1 MIFTQAQIQ
10 DMLSIMSR
18 YQLTFIAT
26 QLGPAYL
33 SPADKAILL
42 AAGIDVN
49 KYKNS
54 GGIIEH
60 AFLFGILA
68 DAIGD
73 DRAKKMDY
81 PQFQKFI
88 ASKNFIPLTK
98 EEEYALQQVK
108 NRAYTDITN
117 LGARMRSAVSN
128 SVIRNNQQQSLAVQ
142 KMIREK
148 TIKAVELRSGARAL
162 AADLA
167 NTSKDWEVDWL
178 RIAYYLTHEAY
189 NAGRAQSILK
199 QHGADAEV
207 YFDVYPGAC
216 KSCKKLYLEDPD
228 DPDSKPIVF
237 KLDEII
243 ANGNNIGRKTAD
255 WKPTISPTH
264 PYCFNS
270 EKTKIYTSK
279 GWRNI
284 SEIRVGDLVLTH
296 KGRFRRVTQTIK
308 HEYNGEDLFNI
319 TYRNSDNSKFVV
331 RRITG
336 NHPVFTS
343 RGWIQVSEL
352 FSGDKVF
359 NSSLLC
365 SDCGKKINI
374 QINNSNLLKEQ
385 LCLNCLRKKNAKKQW
400 KSEEFR
406 AFISDCTKEQMKERY
421 SQMSFNERKTLT
433 IKARETIKEK
443 YGSCHPWMKDAI
455 KKANK
460 TNGKKRTYIEKK
472 LLYFCEQ
479 LGVEAVSNVCLRNR
493 CGLFRNDV
501 VCYFPDIFI
510 PKLGIVLEADG
521 ENWHKDKTYDVNRDK
536 DIKDFFGFDTFRFSE
551 EDIRN
556 NGEEVFEEL
565 KRIFN
570 NHSKKYCLN
579 KCEVIN
585 IQRVR
590 KNSKCDYL
598 YNLSVEEDESYI
610 ADGLIVHN
618 CRCTIN
624 YKDPDLEWD
633 ADLRA
638 FVKVKKKTSTNPRLQ
653 GVKLN
658 IKVTKG
664 IDQETEDMLQKAHIQ
679 GDIHPNGKWYWE
691 SSAAGGKGDWRVI
704 KKTVTPIKQKSKF
717 AELTE
722 EEMMAD
728 YDRLDGLDNASKKEL
743 SKKYSIESNKAAEIG
758 AEILRGIQEKRKAKD
773 AFTKEDLRWFR
784 RLYPSTGTFATLK
797 KALDAES
804 EAFVKFV
811 ADEYKKVYD
820 KVMGQRLHSLADK
833 ARITDY
839 NNIVRYLNEKKNSED
854 KGLQNLIKNLTV
866 QTDAFKTKYI
876 NDTEQYATAVW
887 ERSRDKYS
895 SAEDEAIQLRNN
907 HGIPYSEKK
916 DRLKELSEIM
926 KKYSIA
932 RQEKSF
938 FVGRIVTDAKK
949 TFEAD
954 IRNIADHI
962 RQKGIDES
970 KIQVK
975 PLKVGSVGIDM
986 MIGDEKRAL
995 YARAIIA
1002 AMNSMYMRPHYR
1014 FIITEKDDYKS
1025 WQS

>member
-1 MIFTQAQIQ
+1 MVFTQAQIN
-10 DMLSIMSR
+10 DMLSILTR
-18 YQLTFIAT
+18 YQLTFILN
-26 QLGPAYL
+26 QLGPTYL
-33 SPADKAILL
+33 TAAEKALLL

-49 KYKNS
+49 KYANKK
-54 GGIIEH
+54 GVIEH
-60 AFLFGILA
+60 AFYFGILA

-73 DRAKKMDY
+73 ERAKKMDY
-81 PQFQKFI
+81 PQFQKFL
-88 ASKNFIPLTK
+88 ASKNYIPLTA

-117 LGARMRSAVSN
+117 LGARMRSSLSN
-128 SVIRNNQQQSLAVQ
+128 SVLRSNQQQSLIVQ
-142 KMIREK
+142 KMIRSK
-148 TIKAVELRSGARAL
+148 TIKAIELRSGARAL

-167 NTSKDWEVDWL
+167 NTSQDWEVDWL

-189 NAGRAQSILK
+189 NAGRAQDILK
-199 QHGADAEV
+199 NHGANAEV
-207 YFDVYPGAC
+207 YFDVYEGAC
-216 KSCKKLYLEDPD
+216 KRCKELYLEDPD
-228 DPDSKPIVF
+228 DPDSKPIIF
-237 KLDEII
+237 KLNDII
-243 ANGNNIGRKTAD
+243 ANGNNIGRKSAD

-264 PYCFNS
+264 PY
-270 EKTKIYTSK
+270 
-279 GWRNI
+279 
-284 SEIRVGDLVLTH
+284 
-296 KGRFRRVTQTIK
+296 
-308 HEYNGEDLFNI
+308 
-319 TYRNSDNSKFVV
+319 
-331 RRITG
+331 
-336 NHPVFTS
+336 
-343 RGWIQVSEL
+343 
-352 FSGDKVF
+352 
-359 NSSLLC
+359 
-365 SDCGKKINI
+365 
-374 QINNSNLLKEQ
+374 
-385 LCLNCLRKKNAKKQW
+385 
-400 KSEEFR
+400 
-406 AFISDCTKEQMKERY
+406 
-421 SQMSFNERKTLT
+421 
-433 IKARETIKEK
+433 
-443 YGSCHPWMKDAI
+443 
-455 KKANK
+455 
-460 TNGKKRTYIEKK
+460 
-472 LLYFCEQ
+472 
-479 LGVEAVSNVCLRNR
+479 
-493 CGLFRNDV
+493 
-501 VCYFPDIFI
+501 
-510 PKLGIVLEADG
+510 
-521 ENWHKDKTYDVNRDK
+521 
-536 DIKDFFGFDTFRFSE
+536 
-551 EDIRN
+551 
-556 NGEEVFEEL
+556 
-565 KRIFN
+565 
-570 NHSKKYCLN
+570 
-579 KCEVIN
+579 
-585 IQRVR
+585 
-590 KNSKCDYL
+590 
-598 YNLSVEEDESYI
+598 
-610 ADGLIVHN
+610 

-664 IDQETEDMLQKAHIQ
+664 IDQETEDMLQKAHVQ

-704 KKTVTPIKQKSKF
+704 KKTVGAPTKSKSKF
-717 AELTE
+717 AEMTE

-728 YDRLDGLDNASKKEL
+728 YDRLDGLDNALKKEL
-743 SKKYSIESNKAAEIG
+743 SKKYGIESNKAAEIG

-773 AFTKEDLRWFR
+773 VFTKEDLRWFR

-797 KALDAES
+797 KALDSES

-811 ADEYKKVYD
+811 ADEYKRVYD

-887 ERSRDKYS
+887 ERARDKYS
-895 SAEDEAIQLRNN
+895 AAEDEAIQLRNN
-907 HGIPYSEKK
+907 HGISYSEKK
-916 DRLKELSEIM
+916 DRLKELSDIM

-938 FVGRIVTDAKK
+938 FVGRVVTDAKK

-954 IRNIADHI
+954 IRNIADRI

-975 PLKVGSVGIDM
+975 PLKVGGVGIDM

>member
-1 MIFTQAQIQ
+1 MVFTQAQIN
-10 DMLSIMSR
+10 DMLSILTR
-18 YQLTFIAT
+18 YQLTFILN
-26 QLGPAYL
+26 QLGPTYL
-33 SPADKAILL
+33 TQSEKALLL

-49 KYKNS
+49 KYVNKK
-54 GGIIEH
+54 GVIEH
-60 AFLFGILA
+60 AFYFGILA

-81 PQFQKFI
+81 PQFQKFL
-88 ASKNFIPLTK
+88 ASKNYIPLTA

-117 LGARMRSAVSN
+117 LGARMRSSLSN
-128 SVIRNNQQQSLAVQ
+128 SVLRSNQQQSLIVQ
-142 KMIREK
+142 KMIRSK
-148 TIKAVELRSGARAL
+148 TIKAIELRSGARAL

-167 NTSKDWEVDWL
+167 NTSQDWEVDWL

-189 NAGRAQSILK
+189 NAGRAQDILK
-199 QHGADAEV
+199 NHGANAEV
-207 YFDVYPGAC
+207 YFDVYEGAC
-216 KSCKKLYLEDPD
+216 KRCKELYLEDPD

-237 KLDEII
+237 KLNDII
-243 ANGNNIGRKTAD
+243 ANGNNIGRKSAD

-264 PYCFNS
+264 PY
-270 EKTKIYTSK
+270 
-279 GWRNI
+279 
-284 SEIRVGDLVLTH
+284 
-296 KGRFRRVTQTIK
+296 
-308 HEYNGEDLFNI
+308 
-319 TYRNSDNSKFVV
+319 
-331 RRITG
+331 
-336 NHPVFTS
+336 
-343 RGWIQVSEL
+343 
-352 FSGDKVF
+352 
-359 NSSLLC
+359 
-365 SDCGKKINI
+365 
-374 QINNSNLLKEQ
+374 
-385 LCLNCLRKKNAKKQW
+385 
-400 KSEEFR
+400 
-406 AFISDCTKEQMKERY
+406 
-421 SQMSFNERKTLT
+421 
-433 IKARETIKEK
+433 
-443 YGSCHPWMKDAI
+443 
-455 KKANK
+455 
-460 TNGKKRTYIEKK
+460 
-472 LLYFCEQ
+472 
-479 LGVEAVSNVCLRNR
+479 
-493 CGLFRNDV
+493 
-501 VCYFPDIFI
+501 
-510 PKLGIVLEADG
+510 
-521 ENWHKDKTYDVNRDK
+521 
-536 DIKDFFGFDTFRFSE
+536 
-551 EDIRN
+551 
-556 NGEEVFEEL
+556 
-565 KRIFN
+565 
-570 NHSKKYCLN
+570 
-579 KCEVIN
+579 
-585 IQRVR
+585 
-590 KNSKCDYL
+590 
-598 YNLSVEEDESYI
+598 
-610 ADGLIVHN
+610 

-664 IDQETEDMLQKAHIQ
+664 IDQETEDMLQKAHVQ

-704 KKTVTPIKQKSKF
+704 KKTVGAPTKSKSKF
-717 AELTE
+717 AEMTE

-728 YDRLDGLDNASKKEL
+728 YDRLDGLDNALKKEL
-743 SKKYSIESNKAAEIG
+743 SKKYNIESNKAAEIG
-758 AEILRGIQEKRKAKD
+758 AEILRGIQEKRKSKD

-784 RLYPSTGTFATLK
+784 RLYPSTGTFANLK

-854 KGLQNLIKNLTV
+854 KGLQNFIKNLTV

-887 ERSRDKYS
+887 ERARDKYS
-895 SAEDEAIQLRNN
+895 AAEDEAIQLRNN
-907 HGIPYSEKK
+907 HGISYSEKK
-916 DRLKELSEIM
+916 DRLKELSDIM

-938 FVGRIVTDAKK
+938 FVGRVVTDAKK

-954 IRNIADHI
+954 IRNIADRI

-975 PLKVGSVGIDM
+975 PLKVGGVGIDM

>member
-1 MIFTQAQIQ
+1 MVFTQAQIQ
-10 DMLSIMSR
+10 DMLSILTR
-18 YQLTFIAT
+18 YQLTFILN
-26 QLGPAYL
+26 QLGPTYL
-33 SPADKAILL
+33 TAAEKALLL

-49 KYKNS
+49 KYVNKK
-54 GGIIEH
+54 GIIEH
-60 AFLFGILA
+60 AFYFGILA

-81 PQFQKFI
+81 PQFQKFL
-88 ASKNFIPLTK
+88 ASKNYIPLTA

-117 LGARMRSAVSN
+117 LGARMRSALSN
-128 SVIRNNQQQSLAVQ
+128 SVLRSNQQQSLIVQ
-142 KMIREK
+142 KMIRSK
-148 TIKAVELRSGARAL
+148 TIKAIELRSGARAL

-167 NTSKDWEVDWL
+167 NTSQDWEVDWL

-189 NAGRAQSILK
+189 NAGRAQDILK
-199 QHGADAEV
+199 NHGANAEV
-207 YFDVYPGAC
+207 YFDVYEGAC
-216 KSCKKLYLEDPD
+216 KRCKELYLEDPD

-237 KLDEII
+237 KLNDII
-243 ANGNNIGRKTAD
+243 ANGNNIGRKSAD

-264 PYCFNS
+264 PY
-270 EKTKIYTSK
+270 
-279 GWRNI
+279 
-284 SEIRVGDLVLTH
+284 
-296 KGRFRRVTQTIK
+296 
-308 HEYNGEDLFNI
+308 
-319 TYRNSDNSKFVV
+319 
-331 RRITG
+331 
-336 NHPVFTS
+336 
-343 RGWIQVSEL
+343 
-352 FSGDKVF
+352 
-359 NSSLLC
+359 
-365 SDCGKKINI
+365 
-374 QINNSNLLKEQ
+374 
-385 LCLNCLRKKNAKKQW
+385 
-400 KSEEFR
+400 
-406 AFISDCTKEQMKERY
+406 
-421 SQMSFNERKTLT
+421 
-433 IKARETIKEK
+433 
-443 YGSCHPWMKDAI
+443 
-455 KKANK
+455 
-460 TNGKKRTYIEKK
+460 
-472 LLYFCEQ
+472 
-479 LGVEAVSNVCLRNR
+479 
-493 CGLFRNDV
+493 
-501 VCYFPDIFI
+501 
-510 PKLGIVLEADG
+510 
-521 ENWHKDKTYDVNRDK
+521 
-536 DIKDFFGFDTFRFSE
+536 
-551 EDIRN
+551 
-556 NGEEVFEEL
+556 
-565 KRIFN
+565 
-570 NHSKKYCLN
+570 
-579 KCEVIN
+579 
-585 IQRVR
+585 
-590 KNSKCDYL
+590 
-598 YNLSVEEDESYI
+598 
-610 ADGLIVHN
+610 

-664 IDQETEDMLQKAHIQ
+664 IDQETEDMLQKAHVQ

-704 KKTVTPIKQKSKF
+704 KKTASPTKQKSKF

-722 EEMMAD
+722 EEMMSD
-728 YDRLDGLDNASKKEL
+728 YDRLDGLDNTLKKEL
-743 SKKYSIESNKAAEIG
+743 SKKYNIESNKAAEIG

-820 KVMGQRLHSLADK
+820 KVIGQRLHSLADK

-887 ERSRDKYS
+887 ERARDKYS
-895 SAEDEAIQLRNN
+895 AAEDEAIQLRNN
-907 HGIPYSEKK
+907 HGISYSDKK
-916 DRLKELSEIM
+916 DRLKELSDVM

-938 FVGRIVTDAKK
+938 FVGRVVTDAKK

-954 IRNIADHI
+954 IRNIADRI
-962 RQKGIDES
+962 CQKGIDES

-975 PLKVGSVGIDM
+975 PLKVGGVGIDM

>member
-1 MIFTQAQIQ
+1 MVFTQAQIN
-10 DMLSIMSR
+10 DMLSILTR
-18 YQLTFIAT
+18 YQLTFILN
-26 QLGPAYL
+26 QLGPTYL
-33 SPADKAILL
+33 TAAEKALLL

-49 KYKNS
+49 KYVNKK
-54 GGIIEH
+54 GVIEH
-60 AFLFGILA
+60 AFYFGILA

-73 DRAKKMDY
+73 ERAKKMDY
-81 PQFQKFI
+81 PQFQKFL
-88 ASKNFIPLTK
+88 ASKNYIPLTA

-117 LGARMRSAVSN
+117 LGARMRSSLSN
-128 SVIRNNQQQSLAVQ
+128 SVLRSNQQQSLIVQ
-142 KMIREK
+142 KMIRSK
-148 TIKAVELRSGARAL
+148 TIKAIELRSGARAL

-167 NTSKDWEVDWL
+167 NTSQDWEVDWL

-189 NAGRAQSILK
+189 NAGRAQDILK
-199 QHGADAEV
+199 NHGANAEV
-207 YFDVYPGAC
+207 YFDVYEGAC
-216 KSCKKLYLEDPD
+216 KRCKELYLEDPD

-237 KLDEII
+237 KLNDII
-243 ANGNNIGRKTAD
+243 ANGNNIGRKSAD

-264 PYCFNS
+264 PY
-270 EKTKIYTSK
+270 
-279 GWRNI
+279 
-284 SEIRVGDLVLTH
+284 
-296 KGRFRRVTQTIK
+296 
-308 HEYNGEDLFNI
+308 
-319 TYRNSDNSKFVV
+319 
-331 RRITG
+331 
-336 NHPVFTS
+336 
-343 RGWIQVSEL
+343 
-352 FSGDKVF
+352 
-359 NSSLLC
+359 
-365 SDCGKKINI
+365 
-374 QINNSNLLKEQ
+374 
-385 LCLNCLRKKNAKKQW
+385 
-400 KSEEFR
+400 
-406 AFISDCTKEQMKERY
+406 
-421 SQMSFNERKTLT
+421 
-433 IKARETIKEK
+433 
-443 YGSCHPWMKDAI
+443 
-455 KKANK
+455 
-460 TNGKKRTYIEKK
+460 
-472 LLYFCEQ
+472 
-479 LGVEAVSNVCLRNR
+479 
-493 CGLFRNDV
+493 
-501 VCYFPDIFI
+501 
-510 PKLGIVLEADG
+510 
-521 ENWHKDKTYDVNRDK
+521 
-536 DIKDFFGFDTFRFSE
+536 
-551 EDIRN
+551 
-556 NGEEVFEEL
+556 
-565 KRIFN
+565 
-570 NHSKKYCLN
+570 
-579 KCEVIN
+579 
-585 IQRVR
+585 
-590 KNSKCDYL
+590 
-598 YNLSVEEDESYI
+598 
-610 ADGLIVHN
+610 

-664 IDQETEDMLQKAHIQ
+664 IDQETEDMLQKAHVQ

-704 KKTVTPIKQKSKF
+704 KKTVGVPTKSKSKF
-717 AELTE
+717 AEMTE

-728 YDRLDGLDNASKKEL
+728 YDRLDGLDNALKKEL

-758 AEILRGIQEKRKAKD
+758 AEILRGIQEKRKVKG

-887 ERSRDKYS
+887 ERARDKYS
-895 SAEDEAIQLRNN
+895 AAEDEAIQLRNN

-916 DRLKELSEIM
+916 DRLKELSDIM

-938 FVGRIVTDAKK
+938 FVGRVVTDAKK

-954 IRNIADHI
+954 IRNIADRI

-975 PLKVGSVGIDM
+975 PLKVGGVGIDM